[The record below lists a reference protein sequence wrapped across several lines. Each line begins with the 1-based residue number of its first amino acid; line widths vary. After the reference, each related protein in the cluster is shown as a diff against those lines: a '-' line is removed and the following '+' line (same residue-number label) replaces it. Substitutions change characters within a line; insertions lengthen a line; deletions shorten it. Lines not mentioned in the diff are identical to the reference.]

1 MSTTR
6 DIIRAALDD
15 VKTDALVTAQHADD
29 LADEIT
35 EALEAAGYTIK
46 AKPKRRAAKPAEPV
60 EVFAPDT
67 GNPDLDD
74 FMRRH
79 HSPDWRAKL
88 KKALAR
94 TRPGMMNMPTPPPGH
109 SHPPLTQQKRA
120 DLYRDHNVIQH
131 SA

>member
-1 MSTTR
+1 MSTTPET
-6 DIIRAALDD
+6 IIVQAFA
-15 VKTDALVTAQHADD
+15 DANLHPQAPDAIARQV
-29 LADEIT
+29 IN
-35 EALEAAGYTIK
+35 ALEAAGYTIK
-46 AKPKRRAAKPAEPV
+46 AKPKPRAAKAAEPV

-109 SHPPLTQQKRA
+109 SHSPLTQQKRA
-120 DLYRDHNVIQH
+120 DLYREHNVIQH